1 MEVAAVADVATPGAV
16 QGVLPRTVRGSAAM
30 RDVLADS
37 APEGPYRRAPAEHPH
52 AEADAV
58 FLARASPAADRA

>member
-1 MEVAAVADVATPGAV
+1 M
-16 QGVLPRTVRGSAAM
+16 LPRTVRGSAAM

-58 FLARASPAADRA
+58 FLARASLAADRA